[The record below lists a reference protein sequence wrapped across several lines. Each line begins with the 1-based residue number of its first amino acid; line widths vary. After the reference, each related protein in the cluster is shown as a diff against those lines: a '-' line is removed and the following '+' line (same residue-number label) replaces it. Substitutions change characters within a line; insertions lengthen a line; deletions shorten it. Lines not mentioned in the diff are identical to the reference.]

1 MKGSLTLFGEKEGVS
16 CSWTLSKLQT
26 EMIILIYLVPKD
38 EKTMGTNWFV
48 FFTSSQNMPRN
59 TNSIRQCFQPIQ
71 NTRLSL
77 SLVKGINCL
86 TLTHLTSISNAQ
98 DIISTKDLVK
108 RIIAMVLIKN
118 VNIIMIHSFLGYP
131 LHSVTRPTAFL
142 LRGSSAHSNSVLT
155 SA

>member
-1 MKGSLTLFGEKEGVS
+1 
-16 CSWTLSKLQT
+16 
-26 EMIILIYLVPKD
+26 
-38 EKTMGTNWFV
+38 MGTNWFV

-71 NTRLSL
+71 NTRLFF
-77 SLVKGINCL
+77 SLVKGKNCL

-98 DIISTKDLVK
+98 DIISTTDLVK

-118 VNIIMIHSFLGYP
+118 VNIIILIIMSHSFLRYP

-142 LRGSSAHSNSVLT
+142 LRGSSAHSNSVLS